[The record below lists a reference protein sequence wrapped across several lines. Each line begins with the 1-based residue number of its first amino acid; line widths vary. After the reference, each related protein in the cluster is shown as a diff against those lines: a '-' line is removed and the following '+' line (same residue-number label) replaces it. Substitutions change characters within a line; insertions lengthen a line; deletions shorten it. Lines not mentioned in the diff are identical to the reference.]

1 MLTGRSWQVPK
12 KKQSPNIPEL
22 SNMYCPKA
30 LDSFKMNQAL
40 IFVFDD
46 LQGYFSE
53 DEVLHPDVT
62 QLQNCR
68 EPTTKQRLF
77 EG

>member
-1 MLTGRSWQVPK
+1 MLTGRSWQGPK
-12 KKQSPNIPEL
+12 NLSPKILNDPTCTVQKPWI
-22 SNMYCPKA
+22 
-30 LDSFKMNQAL
+30 DSKMNQAL
-40 IFVFDD
+40 IFFFDD
-46 LQGYFSE
+46 LQGLFSE

-62 QLQNCR
+62 QLHNCR